1 MKNSKKSLSD
11 GIGKEI
17 KITLEYQENKVRRN
31 IDIESKIL
39 FNCDSEE
46 EQQEQKDS
54 EFYKNLHLQLSEI
67 EKKYK

>member
-11 GIGKEI
+11 GIGTEI